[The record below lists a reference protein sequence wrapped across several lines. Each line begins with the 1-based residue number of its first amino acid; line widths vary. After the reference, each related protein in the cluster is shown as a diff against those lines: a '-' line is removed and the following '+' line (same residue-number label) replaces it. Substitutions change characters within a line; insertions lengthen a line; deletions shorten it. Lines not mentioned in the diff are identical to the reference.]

1 MDQLTVYPPDDN
13 GLEETTPEQRHS
25 AGSVVVEQLEHVH
38 TTLRRRLHPYFISLY
53 AMSYPGFVVSL
64 VYLGKM
70 TACEYSRCCCN
81 IGV

>member
-38 TTLRRRLHPYFISLY
+38 TTLRRRLHPHFTVRHVVPWVCRILGLSRQNDSLRIL
-53 AMSYPGFVVSL
+53 AL
-64 VYLGKM
+64 LL
-70 TACEYSRCCCN
+70 
-81 IGV
+81 